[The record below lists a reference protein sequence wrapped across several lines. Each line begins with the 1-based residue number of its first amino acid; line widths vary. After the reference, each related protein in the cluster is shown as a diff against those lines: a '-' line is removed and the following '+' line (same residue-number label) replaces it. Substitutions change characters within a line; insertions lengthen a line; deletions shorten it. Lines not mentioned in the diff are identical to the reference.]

1 MMRCSL
7 AWWAAV
13 LLCAEFCC
21 SEVQGTLYTEPILW
35 KDASQP
41 FDKRAEDL
49 ASRLSFE
56 DIVKN
61 LNSNAPGAITTDG
74 DVLPPISY
82 GQECLAGWSPPPTSN
97 STAFPHMINMGATFD
112 PTLARRMGSAI
123 GSEARAWMNAHA
135 SASSTC
141 LAPSMNIARD
151 PRWGRSY
158 ESISEDPFTVGV
170 MAAEYVRGMTKGLP
184 KDAASHYI
192 KFGAIGKHIGAY
204 SLECW
209 CPKGIACHPSGKRD
223 CAVQREYFNAIVDP
237 TDLHETYLAGWRA
250 AGRAGLTGAMC
261 SLNAVNGVPAC
272 ADKEML
278 DELRSYGAKGYVVS
292 DSGAGSGIYDT
303 HHYAANYTQAAA
315 LAIQAGMDVEMGSSF
330 AHLSKAVAEGMTTV
344 DAVRRAMA
352 RSLYARF
359 ATGQFDPPN
368 MSAPW
373 SEIPVS
379 IINGPEHITLARE
392 IAERSFVLLKHE
404 NHTLPLKQNLNIG
417 VFGATATDQFKQINR
432 YTGRPTH
439 TVTILQGLQER
450 ANGTV
455 HDFTTLSEPE
465 IRDAA
470 LSVDIAVV
478 AVQPTKESEDFDR
491 EYDIGV
497 TGMDELLLHDVA
509 VTGKPVILVVVNGGA
524 TTIPEWAVVPG
535 SGVVAIVDS
544 FTGGEQAGPALAA
557 LLHGDVDFSGRLPT
571 TIYHNNWTSIS
582 SMTDMS
588 MRDGVG
594 RGYRYLKDES
604 LQQFP
609 FGFGLSYNS
618 WALKLNGSPATISAS
633 DLQNGKTLRFTV
645 DATNGGTMAGR
656 RSVLAMMRRSEGGA
670 DWAKRWVFGLNM
682 ATAGAGE
689 SALVDIELTA
699 ASVSR
704 WDAASKSFKVAVGK
718 YTVSVLDGIGEIE
731 VSVVTK

>member
-1 MMRCSL
+1 MQG
-7 AWWAAV
+7 
-13 LLCAEFCC
+13 LLRLLPLVYAEFCWA
-21 SEVQGTLYTEPILW
+21 VKAHTEPLW

-56 DIVKN
+56 DLVKN
-61 LNSNAPGAITTDG
+61 LNQNAPGATTTDG
-74 DVLPPISY
+74 DILPPMSY
-82 GQECLAGWSPPPTSN
+82 GQECLAGWSPPPEAN
-97 STAFPHMINMGATFD
+97 YSTAFPHMLNMGATFD

-135 SASSTC
+135 NAPSTC

-170 MAAEYVRGMTKGLP
+170 MAAAYVRGMTKGLP
-184 KDAASHYI
+184 TDASSHYI
-192 KFGAIGKHIGAY
+192 KFGAIGKHLGAY

-209 CPKGIACHPSGKRD
+209 CPRGVACHPSGKYD
-223 CAVQREYFNAIVDP
+223 CAVMRERFNAIVDP
-237 TDLHETYLAGWRA
+237 IDLHETYLAGWRA
-250 AGRAGLTGAMC
+250 AGKAGLTGAMC

-272 ADKEML
+272 ANKDML
-278 DELRSYGAKGYVVS
+278 DDLRSYGAKGYIVS
-292 DSGAGSGIYDT
+292 DAGAGSGIYDS

-315 LAIQAGMDVEMGSSF
+315 LAINAGMDVEMGSSF
-330 AHLSKAVAEGMTTV
+330 AYLSKAVAEGMTTV
-344 DAVRRAMA
+344 DAVRGAMA

-359 ATGQFDPPN
+359 ATGQFDPPH

-379 IINGPEHITLARE
+379 VINGPEHIALARE
-392 IAERSFVLLKHE
+392 IAEKSFVLLKHE
-404 NHTLPLKQNLNIG
+404 NKSLPLKQNLHVG
-417 VFGATATDQFKQINR
+417 VFGATATDEFKQINR
-432 YTGRPTH
+432 YTGKPNKV
-439 TVTILQGLQER
+439 VTILEGLQER
-450 ANGTV
+450 GANGTV

-497 TGMDELLLHDVA
+497 TGMDELLLRDVA
-509 VTGKPVILVVVNGGA
+509 ITGKPVILVVVNGGA
-524 TTIPEWAVVPG
+524 TAIPEWAVSPG

-557 LLHGDVDFSGRLPT
+557 LLYGDVDFSGRLPT
-571 TIYHNNWTSIS
+571 TIYHKNWTSIS

-618 WALKLNGSPATISAS
+618 WTLKLNGSPATISVS
-633 DLQNGKTLRFTV
+633 DLENGKTLGFKV
-645 DATNGGTMAGR
+645 DAMNAGAMVGR
-656 RSVLAMMRRSEGGA
+656 RSVLAMMRRSTGGG
-670 DWAKRWVFGLNM
+670 DWAKRWVFGVTV
-682 ATAGAGE
+682 ATAGGGK
-689 SALVDIELTA
+689 SASVDIELTA

-704 WDAASKSFKVAVGK
+704 WDATSKSFKIETGK
-718 YTVSVLDGIGEIE
+718 YAISVLDAAGEIE
-731 VSVVTK
+731 ISVVAN